1 MSTPARRS
9 SQQSPKRRTTATT
22 SRSSRQQTRTT
33 RPRQQVSRKAS
44 RQAAPKPRRTSK
56 AHARPASQL
65 KPTPRAQAP
74 SQRFWRWYRALP
86 LVCLLLCFVVALV
99 FKTLPASMARNTIAP
114 VRYAQQIQ
122 DASAR
127 HGADPYLVCAVIKCE
142 SGWDPAAQSAVGAQG
157 LMQVMPATA
166 QELVRMGLVDG
177 AAYPSDQLFDP
188 TTNIEYGCAYL
199 GYLTKQ
205 LSSQESIIAAYNA
218 GIGQVLKWQQ
228 QAAQD
233 GKPFRDHINFAETF
247 AYVSNVTVAYH
258 EYVEY
263 YPEGIRS

>member
-9 SQQSPKRRTTATT
+9 SQQSPKRRAPQKR
-22 SRSSRQQTRTT
+22 RSSKLRV
-33 RPRQQVSRKAS
+33 RPTYQ
-44 RQAAPKPRRTSK
+44 PN
-56 AHARPASQL
+56 SQG
-65 KPTPRAQAP
+65 P

-86 LVCLLLCFVVALV
+86 LVGLLLCFAVALV

-122 DASAR
+122 DASVR
-127 HGADPYLVCAVIKCE
+127 HEADPYLVCAVIKCE

-177 AAYPSDQLFDP
+177 AAYPPDQLFDP

-199 GYLTKQ
+199 GYLSKQ

-228 QAAQD
+228 QASQD

-263 YPEGIRS
+263 YPEGIRP